1 MALEYPHYVYAL
13 IEREHIISGNNIV
26 KIGRTSKGLRRRM
39 GQYPNG
45 SIMFASFPIRPLD
58 IQLVEKLVLAMAKA
72 SFRATP
78 FYGAEYFQGNITA
91 IRKMMGEVI
100 DGYEPNQED
109 MIDAMDNAT
118 PQIRPNNV
126 VDHNGDDSNVD
137 HNVDHPIN
145 IDESLDCIMID
156 TNLTQSNPIE
166 ENTVVVEEEVV
177 NPLQNA
183 NIDDRIDAFMQA
195 NYIQLEG
202 CTKSYTEFIQMYQTW
217 LNIHSVKSI
226 NQQRVRSILIKT
238 FAVTIV
244 PSITGMQLTFPRQ
257 PRQPT
262 RQDENTVEP
271 IVVNH
276 LHNFLSMSDDERGYA
291 ITYVKGHITMLDK
304 FKSVFDEYSKGS
316 KLSSY
321 FDTFQQFN
329 FTVSTQYHHVCKNCN
344 SLARGRGEN
353 RCCDKYNRKDRI
365 KKMIIYDM
373 KMVPL
378 T

>member
-1 MALEYPHYVYAL
+1 MALAYPHYVYAL

-58 IQLVEKLVLAMAKA
+58 IKLVEKLVLAMAKA
-72 SFRATP
+72 SFRARP
-78 FYGAEYFQGNITA
+78 FYGREYFQGDIDVIVEKMHA
-91 IRKMMGEVI
+91 IAKC
-100 DGYEPNQED
+100 YKPNQED
-109 MIDAMDNAT
+109 MIDAMNNAT
-118 PQIRPNNV
+118 PQSRPNV
-126 VDHNGDDSNVD
+126 VDHNADESVD
-137 HNVDHPIN
+137 RPIN
-145 IDESLDCIMID
+145 TDESLDCIMID
-156 TNLTQSNPIE
+156 TNRTPPNPIE
-166 ENTVVVEEEVV
+166 ENNEESTEDEEVV
-177 NPLQNA
+177 NPLHNA

-217 LNIHSVKSI
+217 LNIPNVKSI

-244 PSITGMQLTFPRQ
+244 PSITGIQLTFPRQ
-257 PRQPT
+257 PTRQSRQS

-276 LHNFLSMSDDERGYA
+276 LHGFLSLPDVERGYA

-304 FKSVFDEYSKGS
+304 FKNAFDEYSKGS